1 MRTAGCGLRRGLR
14 RVRRRQ
20 GGIALFEVL
29 LSLLLA
35 SVGVVAMAGLHGR
48 AASMELEANQRT
60 QALVLLQDMAERL
73 GSNRAQAL
81 AYVADG
87 VGRAAPVDCTAAA
100 TLAERD
106 LCDWSARLRGAS
118 VVRGDRGVG
127 AMIGARGCI
136 LRAGDARF
144 VITVAWQGIVPGAA
158 PGAACGG
165 GDFGDEALRRAV
177 STVVRIA
184 DLEAL

>member
-1 MRTAGCGLRRGLR
+1 VSRRPR
-14 RVRRRQ
+14 
-20 GGIALFEVL
+20 GIAMFEVL

-73 GSNRAQAL
+73 ASNRAQAP

-87 VGRAAPVDCTAAA
+87 LGLAPAGDCAIGA
-100 TLAERD
+100 TLADRD
-106 LCDWSARLRGAS
+106 LCEWSERLRGAA
-118 VVRGDRGVG
+118 VVRGDRDVG
-127 AMIGARGCI
+127 AMIGARGCVSI
-136 LRAGDARF
+136 AADARF
-144 VITVAWQGIVPGAA
+144 TITVAWQGVVPGAG
-158 PGAACGG
+158 PGAACGRG
-165 GDFGDEALRRAV
+165 AFGDEALRRAV

>member
-1 MRTAGCGLRRGLR
+1 MP
-14 RVRRRQ
+14 VRRAGRRAIR
-20 GGIALFEVL
+20 GTRLGVDGFAMFEVL
-29 LSLLLA
+29 VSLLLA

-48 AASMELEANQRT
+48 AASMEMEANQRM

-73 GSNRAQAL
+73 GSNRAQGP
-81 AYVADG
+81 AYLADG
-87 VGRAAPVDCTAAA
+87 VGLADRRDCTAAA

-106 LCDWSARLRGAS
+106 LCEWSERLRGAS
-118 VVRGDRGVG
+118 VVRGERDAG

-136 LRAGDARF
+136 ALAGDARF
-144 VITVAWQGIVPGAA
+144 VITVAWQGVVASAA
-158 PGAACGG
+158 PGAACGR